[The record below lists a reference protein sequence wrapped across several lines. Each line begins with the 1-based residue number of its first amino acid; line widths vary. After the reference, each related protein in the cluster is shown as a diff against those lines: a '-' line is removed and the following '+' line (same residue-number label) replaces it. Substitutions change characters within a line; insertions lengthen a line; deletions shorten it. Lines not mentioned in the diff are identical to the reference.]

1 MVGEAGAVV
10 TVVAPAGRCSR
21 AKRGVVALGEPA
33 ALGKATAG
41 WKGVSLVT
49 AEAEWVAKAGTPT

>member
-10 TVVAPAGRCSR
+10 TVVAPAGRFCR
-21 AKRGVVALGEPA
+21 ANGGGGAGGAPA
-33 ALGKATAG
+33 ALGRATAG
-41 WKGVSLVT
+41 WKGASQVT

>member
-21 AKRGVVALGEPA
+21 AQREVDASGEPA
-33 ALGKATAG
+33 AVGRAMAG
-41 WKGVSLVT
+41 WKEASLVM

>member
-21 AKRGVVALGEPA
+21 AKRGVVASGEPA
-33 ALGKATAG
+33 ALGRATAG
-41 WKGVSLVT
+41 WKGASLVT